1 MASHVSAVLFAKD
14 AASLTRFYQETLGLT
29 LTRQQD
35 THPVLSCPGLR
46 VVVHQIPRAIADGIT
61 IERPPRRRELR
72 RGIRGSFPVESL
84 GARAFR
90 CGDAWHLGD
99 PATTEWSDDGAATCM
114 GHDPEGNVFQ
124 VSGRSS

>member
-29 LTRQQD
+29 LTRRED
-35 THPVLSCPGLR
+35 THAVLSCPGFDL
-46 VVVHQIPRAIADGIT
+46 VVHQIPRAIADGIT
-61 IERPPRRRELR
+61 IERPPRRRELAA
-72 RGIRGSFPVESL
+72 IKLSFPVESL
-84 GARAFR
+84 ERVRSVAAP
-90 CGDAWHLGD
+90 LGGLLD